1 MIRRWIQ
8 ELRHKP
14 KPVRDRVALS
24 IAGSA
29 TAFVFLS
36 WLYVTPGK
44 LGEVAT
50 EVREQPGTFSL
61 LFDRVREQT
70 AAVVDGVNAFNRDAA
85 ENNEEIMVPTST
97 MSHTLNTAAA
107 TSTTT
112 ASSSIPTTN
121 NTRAIRIA
129 TTTASSTE

>member
-29 TAFVFLS
+29 TAFVFLA

-44 LGEVAT
+44 IGEVAT

-70 AAVVDGVNAFNRDAA
+70 AAVIDGVNAFNRDVA
-85 ENNEEIMVPTST
+85 EDDEEVVAPTST
-97 MSHTLNTAAA
+97 IPLTSNTVTTAP
-107 TSTTT
+107 TTT

>member
-29 TAFVFLS
+29 TAFVFLA

-70 AAVVDGVNAFNRDAA
+70 AAVVDGVNAFNRDG
-85 ENNEEIMVPTST
+85 
-97 MSHTLNTAAA
+97 
-107 TSTTT
+107 
-112 ASSSIPTTN
+112 SIIVDCLFSYSCGMFVKEP
-121 NTRAIRIA
+121 
-129 TTTASSTE
+129 SVSVGD

>member
-1 MIRRWIQ
+1 MLRRWVQ

-44 LGEVAT
+44 IGEVAT

-70 AAVVDGVNAFNRDAA
+70 AAVIDGVNAFNRDVA
-85 ENNEEIMVPTST
+85 EDDEEVVAPTST
-97 MSHTLNTAAA
+97 IPLTSNTVTTAP
-107 TSTTT
+107 TTT

>member
-1 MIRRWIQ
+1 MLRRWVQ

-29 TAFVFLS
+29 TAFVFLA

-44 LGEVAT
+44 IGEVAT

-70 AAVVDGVNAFNRDAA
+70 AAVIDGVNAFNRDVA
-85 ENNEEIMVPTST
+85 EDDEEVVAPTST
-97 MSHTLNTAAA
+97 IPLTSNTVTTAP
-107 TSTTT
+107 TTT

>member
-1 MIRRWIQ
+1 
-8 ELRHKP
+8 
-14 KPVRDRVALS
+14 
-24 IAGSA
+24 
-29 TAFVFLS
+29 FLA

-44 LGEVAT
+44 IGEVAT

-70 AAVVDGVNAFNRDAA
+70 AAVIDGVNAFNRDVA
-85 ENNEEIMVPTST
+85 EDDEEVVAPTST
-97 MSHTLNTAAA
+97 IPLTSNTVTTAP
-107 TSTTT
+107 TTT